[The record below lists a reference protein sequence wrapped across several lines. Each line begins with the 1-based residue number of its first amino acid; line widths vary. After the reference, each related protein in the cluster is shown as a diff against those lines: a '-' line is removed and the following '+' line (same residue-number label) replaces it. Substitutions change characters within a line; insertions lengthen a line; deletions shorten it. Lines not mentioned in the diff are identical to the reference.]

1 MKRNLR
7 LHGEFDRLMKK
18 VLPRG
23 GTPSAGERVAAA
35 ACALLG
41 KPYRTDVLEEGG
53 PERLIVQWKAFDC
66 VTLVETAVAL
76 AATAA
81 AARPDFAC
89 FASRLRAIRYRK
101 GRIGGYAS
109 RLHYFTDWLA
119 DNEAKRILRDRT
131 RELGGVSCR
140 KRIDW
145 MSAHRDR
152 YPALT
157 DPGTFRSIRAAE
169 RRLSARSW
177 RCLLKEQF
185 RRAEGAIREG
195 DIVAIA
201 SAEEGIDVCHVG
213 IAVRRRGRVHLLHAS
228 SAAGR
233 VIVSDE
239 TLYAYLRG
247 GKQRSGVL
255 IAEGTG

>member
-7 LHGEFDRLMKK
+7 LHGEFDRLIKK
-18 VLPRG
+18 LLPSGRAL
-23 GTPSAGERVAAA
+23 SAGGRVAAA

-41 KPYRTDVLEEGG
+41 RPYRADVLEEGG

-76 AATAA
+76 AATAI

-89 FASRLRAIRYRK
+89 FTSRLRTVRYRK

-119 DNEAKRILRDRT
+119 DNEAKKILRDRT
-131 RELGGVSCR
+131 RELGGVPCR

-152 YPALT
+152 YPALA
-157 DPGTFRSIRAAE
+157 DPGTFRSIRSAE
-169 RRLSARSW
+169 RRLSAGSW
-177 RCLLKEQF
+177 HFLEKEQL

-201 SAEEGIDVCHVG
+201 SAEEGLDVCHVG
-213 IAVRRRGRVHLLHAS
+213 IAVQRRGRVHLLHAS
-228 SAAGR
+228 SATGR

-239 TLYAYLRG
+239 TLYAYLQG
-247 GKQRSGVL
+247 KKQRSGVL
-255 IAEGTG
+255 IAEAIV